1 MQSIHHDASSLR
13 LHCLFSST
21 LQVLSYSYPY
31 PPALCN
37 HAEMHIEPLFSNP
50 NPVYAYSS
58 YPSPPSLASS
68 DTSSFTFSDDDYP
81 FTMGANTNVNVDG
94 VGVLNYQRAIDVARN
109 TEGDL
114 DPTVSAYLEDALN
127 DIWRRISAQP
137 DSYIMTKDEF
147 AIFNFYR
154 RRFEDNDIAEHAV
167 ARYWSHTYEAQ
178 ALSS

>member
-1 MQSIHHDASSLR
+1 
-13 LHCLFSST
+13 
-21 LQVLSYSYPY
+21 
-31 PPALCN
+31 
-37 HAEMHIEPLFSNP
+37 
-50 NPVYAYSS
+50 
-58 YPSPPSLASS
+58 
-68 DTSSFTFSDDDYP
+68 
-81 FTMGANTNVNVDG
+81 MGANTNVNVDG

-114 DPTVSAYLEDALN
+114 DPTVSAYLEGALN